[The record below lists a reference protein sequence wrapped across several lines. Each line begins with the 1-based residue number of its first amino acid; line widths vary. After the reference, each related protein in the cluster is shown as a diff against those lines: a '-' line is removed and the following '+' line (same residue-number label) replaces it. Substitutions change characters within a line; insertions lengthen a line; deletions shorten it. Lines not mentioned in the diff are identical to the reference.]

1 MSVMNRRSLLA
12 CAGRGAALLA
22 FAAYPGA
29 AFGQSD
35 LGSPQRIRQV
45 KAALAVTP
53 SQEGPW
59 SDYVE
64 ALTAYRAAVRE
75 VRAAEIDL
83 MGGAQ
88 AIDGAND
95 AVLQERQ
102 SELIKAKAALKASYE
117 TFYGVLDPAQQRIA
131 DATLTAGECGR

>member
-1 MSVMNRRSLLA
+1 MNRRRLLA
-12 CAGRGAALLA
+12 RAGPALAAMAALAAIPAGALA
-22 FAAYPGA
+22 
-29 AFGQSD
+29 QSD

-45 KAALAVTP
+45 KAALAVKQ

-59 SDYVE
+59 SDYVD
-64 ALTAYRAAVRE
+64 ALKAYRSAVRD

-88 AIDGAND
+88 AIDGTND
-95 AVLQERQ
+95 AILQDRQ
-102 SELIKAKAALKASYE
+102 SEQIKAKRALKASYD
-117 TFYGVLDPAQQRIA
+117 TFYGALDSGQQRIA

>member
-1 MSVMNRRSLLA
+1 M
-12 CAGRGAALLA
+12 LA
-22 FAAYPGA
+22 FAAFPRGVLA
-29 AFGQSD
+29 QSD

-45 KAALAVTP
+45 KSALAIKRG
-53 SQEGPW
+53 QEGPW

-64 ALTAYRAAVRE
+64 ALKAYRAAVRE

-102 SELIKAKAALKASYE
+102 SERLKAKAALKASYE
-117 TFYGVLDPAQQRIA
+117 TLYGALEPAQQRIA
-131 DATLTAGECGR
+131 DSTLTAGECGR